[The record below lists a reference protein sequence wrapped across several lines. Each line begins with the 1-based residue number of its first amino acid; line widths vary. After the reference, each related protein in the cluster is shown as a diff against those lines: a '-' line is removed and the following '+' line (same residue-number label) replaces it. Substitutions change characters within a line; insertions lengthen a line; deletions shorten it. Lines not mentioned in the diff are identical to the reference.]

1 MTENLK
7 FLFFVFRCLG
17 LALTSL
23 HCRESCRLPWA
34 ILASLSSI
42 TQTAAAAT
50 TPAGQSQPLS
60 LLDEGD
66 YQRAYDDGMGRWRGR
81 PGRAATPHAFT
92 PRAGRRSGGRA
103 TQPRTRFPRPA
114 SARLALNS
122 AASGL
127 QPRAQED
134 PPESDPACLPACMCT
149 GHRPYPVAVA
159 CLPAWLAVQ
168 PPAVVL
174 SLFLSRVRRLCPGRP
189 AGRRGANSRRRLPA
203 GSCALHRVCSA
214 A

>member
-7 FLFFVFRCLG
+7 FLFFVFGCLG

-66 YQRAYDDGMGRWRGR
+66 DQRAYDDGMGRWRGR

-134 PPESDPACLPACMCT
+134 PPDPACLPACMCT

-159 CLPAWLAVQ
+159 CLPAWRCSHLPSSCLFFCLAFVVSV
-168 PPAVVL
+168 PA
-174 SLFLSRVRRLCPGRP
+174 GRP